1 MGRMFIWAPVGGYG
15 HMSNQDR
22 FEMGEEEYAERL
34 QAYRSFRGLDFD

>member
-1 MGRMFIWAPVGGYG
+1 MGAWFISVSIHTYG

-34 QAYRSFRGLDFD
+34 QAYRSFRGEDFD